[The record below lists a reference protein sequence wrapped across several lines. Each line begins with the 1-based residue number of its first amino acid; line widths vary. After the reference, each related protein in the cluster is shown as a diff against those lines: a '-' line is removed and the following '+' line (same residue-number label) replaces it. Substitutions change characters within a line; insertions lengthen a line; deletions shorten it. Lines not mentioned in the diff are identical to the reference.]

1 MIVTWLIPALAGWT
15 PIPGP
20 QAALELTA
28 KPAHEAP
35 QSLEQ
40 GFELRTGELTVVL
53 QQLPQDVDLW
63 AAGLTGA
70 ARGAQV
76 LRSNHL
82 GIVDLALPVG
92 ADLAAV
98 EQALQAR
105 SEVRFT
111 ERVYTGR
118 YSQLPDDPEF
128 GNQDHL
134 RNLGQTGG
142 AVDADTDAEHVW
154 DLTTGDPSIVIA
166 VVDSGTDINHP
177 DLAPNVWSNLGEIPG
192 NGLDDDN
199 NGFVDD
205 LNGWDFQS
213 GTPSPITSG
222 EHGTWVAGCIGAR
235 NNNGFTGGSLAG
247 GWGNE
252 PGCSLMCISVGAASP
267 DAAVMDD
274 AIIYAA
280 DNGAR
285 IITMSLSVPQSGA
298 IDMALDY
305 ARNTQGV
312 FIDCA
317 SGNGFFGSGP
327 VSYPAT
333 NPNVV
338 AVGGTTNTD
347 SHWPSGNSGPQVLV
361 AAKAQDVRTTAFGN
375 TTEAVSGTSF
385 AAPQVAA
392 VAGLMLSVNPNL
404 TAQEITFILGGTADD
419 AHVPGPDPQTGRGRV
434 NAWKAV
440 LAAIDPDCDGNGT
453 VDVFEIATGAAVD
466 ADGNLQLDSCQSL
479 FQSAASLSLAAGANL
494 TLDID
499 AGPGH
504 AGELYV
510 LAGSGTGSFPGLDV
524 GGFSL
529 PLNFSDYLL
538 LTLQDPNAA
547 PFANFQGTLD
557 GAGQA
562 QAQLNVAP
570 GTAPGLAGRVL
581 YHAFLT
587 FDLAN
592 LGVTSASNAVSLE
605 LLP

>member
-1 MIVTWLIPALAGWT
+1 MFATWLIPAVAGWT
-15 PIPGP
+15 PIAPVQQSEITPAGP
-20 QAALELTA
+20 QAQQEF
-28 KPAHEAP
+28 
-35 QSLEQ
+35 Q
-40 GFELRTGELTVVL
+40 LRASELTVVL
-53 QQLPQDVDLW
+53 HQLPADLQAW
-63 AAGLTGA
+63 AAGLGGV
-70 ARGAQV
+70 ARGSIV
-76 LRSNHL
+76 MRSNRL
-82 GIVDLALPVG
+82 GIVDLLLPVG

-105 SEVRFT
+105 SDVRFT
-111 ERVYTGR
+111 ERVFEGR
-118 YSQLPDDPEF
+118 YSQLPNDPQF

-142 AVDADTDAEHVW
+142 TVDADTDAEHVW

-177 DLAPNVWSNLGEIPG
+177 DLAPNVWANAGEIPG
-192 NGLDDDN
+192 NGLDDDG

-213 GTPSPITSG
+213 DTPSPITSG
-222 EHGTWVAGCIGAR
+222 EHGTWVAGCIAAR
-235 NNNGFTGGSLAG
+235 NNNGVTGGSLAG
-247 GWGNE
+247 GWGDQ
-252 PGCSLMCISVGAASP
+252 PGCSMMCISVGAASP
-267 DAAVMDD
+267 ISSAMDD

-285 IITMSLSVPQSGA
+285 IISMSLSVPNSAA

-317 SGNGFFGSGP
+317 SGNGLFGAGP

-333 NPNVV
+333 NANVV
-338 AVGGTTNTD
+338 AVGGTTDTD

-361 AAKAQDVRTTAFGN
+361 AAKAEDVRTTAFGN

-392 VAGLMLSVNPNL
+392 VAGLILSVNPNL
-404 TAQEITFILGGTADD
+404 SPDEVTFILGGTADD

-440 LAAIDPDCDGNGT
+440 LAAIDPDCDGNSV
-453 VDVFEIATGAAVD
+453 VDVFEIATGAGVD
-466 ADGNLQLDSCQSL
+466 SDGNLQLDSCQTL
-479 FQSAASLSLAAGANL
+479 FQSAASMSLAAGANL
-494 TLDID
+494 TLDLD
-499 AGPGH
+499 AGVGH
-504 AGELYV
+504 AGDLYV
-510 LAGSGTGSFPGLDV
+510 VAGSGTGSFPGLDV
-524 GGFSL
+524 DGFNL

-538 LTLQDPNAA
+538 LSLQDPNAA
-547 PFANFQGTLD
+547 PFGNFQGTLD

-581 YHAFLT
+581 YHAYLT
-587 FDLAN
+587 FDPST
-592 LGVTSASNAVSLE
+592 LGVSSASNAVSLE

>member
-1 MIVTWLIPALAGWT
+1 MFATWLIPALAAWT
-15 PIPGP
+15 PI
-20 QAALELTA
+20 AA
-28 KPAHEAP
+28 AP
-35 QSLEQ
+35 QSDLAPVVPQVEA
-40 GFELRTGELTVVL
+40 GFQLRASELTVVL
-53 QQLPQDVDLW
+53 RELPADLQAW

-70 ARGAQV
+70 ARGSVV

-82 GIVDLALPVG
+82 GIVDLLLPIG
-92 ADLAAV
+92 ADPSAV

-105 SEVRFT
+105 SDVRFT
-111 ERVYTGR
+111 ERVFEGR
-118 YSQLPDDPEF
+118 YSQVPNDPEF

-177 DLAPNVWSNLGEIPG
+177 DLAPNAWTNGGEIPG
-192 NGLDDDN
+192 NGLDDDG

-213 GTPSPITSG
+213 NTPSPITSG

-235 NNNGFTGGSLAG
+235 NNNGVTGSSLAG
-247 GWGNE
+247 GWGDQ
-252 PGCSLMCISVGAASP
+252 PGCSMMCISVGAASP
-267 DAAVMDD
+267 ISSVMDD
-274 AIIYAA
+274 AIVYAA

-285 IITMSLSVPQSGA
+285 IITLSLSVPASA
-298 IDMALDY
+298 ATDMAIDY
-305 ARNTQGV
+305 ARNTRGV

-317 SGNGFFGSGP
+317 SGNGFFGAGP

-392 VAGLMLSVNPNL
+392 VAGLILSVNPDL
-404 TAQEITFILGGTADD
+404 TPGEVTFILGGTAED

-434 NAWKAV
+434 NAWRAV

-453 VDVFEIATGAAVD
+453 VDVFEIATGAGAD
-466 ADGNLQLDSCQSL
+466 ADGNLQLDSCQTL
-479 FQSAASLSLAAGANL
+479 FQSAATLSLAAGANL
-494 TLDID
+494 TLDLD
-499 AGPGH
+499 AGPTH
-504 AGELYV
+504 AGDLYV
-510 LAGSGTGSFPGLDV
+510 LAGTATGAYPGLDV
-524 GGFSL
+524 DGFNL

-538 LTLQDPNAA
+538 LSLQDPNAA
-547 PFANFQGTLD
+547 PFANFQGSLD

-562 QAQLNVAP
+562 QARLNVAA
-570 GTAPGLAGRVL
+570 GTSPGLAGRML
-581 YHAFLT
+581 YHAYLT
-587 FDLAN
+587 FAPSTLA
-592 LGVTSASNAVSLE
+592 VTSASNAVSLE

>member
-1 MIVTWLIPALAGWT
+1 MFATWLIPAVAGWT
-15 PIPGP
+15 PIAAVPQSEIAPVEP
-20 QAALELTA
+20 QAQQEF
-28 KPAHEAP
+28 
-35 QSLEQ
+35 Q
-40 GFELRTGELTVVL
+40 LRASELTVVL
-53 QQLPQDVDLW
+53 HQLPADLQAW
-63 AAGLTGA
+63 AAGLSGA
-70 ARGAQV
+70 ARGSIV

-82 GIVDLALPVG
+82 GIVDLLLPVG

-105 SEVRFT
+105 SDVRFT
-111 ERVYTGR
+111 ERVFEGN
-118 YSQLPDDPEF
+118 YSQIPNDPEF

-142 AVDADTDAEHVW
+142 SVDADTDAEHVW

-177 DLAPNVWSNLGEIPG
+177 DLAPNVWTNVGEIPG
-192 NGLDDDN
+192 NGQDDDG

-213 GTPSPITSG
+213 NTPSPITNG

-235 NNNGFTGGSLAG
+235 NNNGVTGSSLAG
-247 GWGNE
+247 GWGDQ
-252 PGCSLMCISVGAASP
+252 PGCSMMCISVGASSP
-267 DAAVMDD
+267 ISSVMDD

-285 IITMSLSVPQSGA
+285 IITMSLSVPSSSA
-298 IDMALDY
+298 IDMAIDY
-305 ARNTQGV
+305 ARNTQGA

-333 NPNVV
+333 NTNVV
-338 AVGGTTNTD
+338 AVGGTTDTD

-361 AAKAQDVRTTAFGN
+361 AAKAEDVRTTAFGN

-404 TAQEITFILGGTADD
+404 TADEITFILGGTADD
-419 AHVPGPDPQTGRGRV
+419 AHVPGPDQQTGRGRV

-440 LAAIDPDCDGNGT
+440 LAAIDPDCDGNGAI
-453 VDVFEIATGAAVD
+453 DVFEIATGAGAD
-466 ADGNLQLDSCQSL
+466 TDGNLQLDSCQTL

-494 TLDID
+494 TLDLD
-499 AGPGH
+499 AGAGH
-504 AGELYV
+504 AGDLYV
-510 LAGSGTGSFPGLDV
+510 VAGTGTGAFPGLDV
-524 GGFSL
+524 DGFNL

-538 LTLQDPNAA
+538 LSLQGPNAA
-547 PFANFQGTLD
+547 PFGNFQGNLD

-562 QAQLNVAP
+562 QAQLNVAA

-587 FDLAN
+587 FDPAT